1 MASFSAP
8 LASLHPGIPGSIQE
22 ELRRI
27 SEICERAGHGDLEAR
42 IVGIPDDPDMAR
54 MCRAVNQMLDIADSF
69 VREAA
74 AAMDA
79 CAHDRFHRPILLRGL
94 KGAYVKSAGIIN
106 GAGVKMQQSA
116 EQLAFTAGLAGET
129 AANVDMIAAACEEL
143 NSTSAEISR
152 QATVAA
158 RLASEA
164 VSQGA
169 AANSAVGGLATA
181 ATKIDSIVAL
191 INRIAAQTNL
201 LALNA
206 TIEAARAGDHGRG
219 FAVVANEVKE
229 LSRNCAK
236 ATSEISQQVEMMQG
250 TVGQVARFIG
260 SVNATISTIDQSAVG
275 IAQSVNEQ
283 VQATGDI
290 SRNLSQASQNTSK
303 ISERIG
309 GGKREARKKEGHRA
323 A

>member
-1 MASFSAP
+1 MASVSAP
-8 LASLHPGIPGSIQE
+8 LASLRPGLPGSIQE

-42 IVGIPDDPDMAR
+42 IVGIPDDPDLAR

-74 AAMDA
+74 AAMAA

-158 RLASEA
+158 RLASDA

-169 AANSAVGGLATA
+169 AANNAVGGLATA

-250 TVGQVARFIG
+250 TVGQVAQFIA

-309 GGKREARKKEGHRA
+309 GGKREARKKEGNQA

>member
-1 MASFSAP
+1 MASLSAP
-8 LASLHPGIPGSIQE
+8 LASPSPGLPGPIQE

-74 AAMDA
+74 AAMEA

-116 EQLAFTAGLAGET
+116 EQLAFTARLAGET

-158 RLASEA
+158 RLASDA

-169 AANSAVGGLATA
+169 AANNAVGGLATA

-229 LSRNCAK
+229 LSRSCAK

-250 TVGQVARFIG
+250 TVGQVAQFIG

-309 GGKREARKKEGHRA
+309 GGKREARKKERTQA

>member
-74 AAMDA
+74 AAMEA

-164 VSQGA
+164 VRQGA

-309 GGKREARKKEGHRA
+309 GGTRAARKKEGNQA

>member
-8 LASLHPGIPGSIQE
+8 LASLRPGRPGSIQE

-42 IVGIPDDPDMAR
+42 VVGIPDDPDMAR

-250 TVGQVARFIG
+250 TVGQVAQFIG

-309 GGKREARKKEGHRA
+309 GGKRAARKKEGNQA

>member
-74 AAMDA
+74 AAMEA

-181 ATKIDSIVAL
+181 ATKIDRIVAL

>member
-74 AAMDA
+74 AAMEA

-164 VSQGA
+164 VRQGA

-250 TVGQVARFIG
+250 TVGQVAQFIG

>member
-74 AAMDA
+74 AAMEA

>member
-1 MASFSAP
+1 MASFSTP
-8 LASLHPGIPGSIQE
+8 LASPHPGIPGSIQE

-74 AAMDA
+74 AAMEA